1 MPNWVY
7 NTITVSGP
15 YKYVLEVKQVMSQDI
30 PTQRR
35 KEGSAWE
42 DEQGVWDMVETDFS
56 FFNVVA
62 PPRDKWG
69 EYFTTSG
76 SAYESTEYNWYGW
89 NIKNW
94 GCKWDA
100 INNDFPILDGE
111 FLSRDSDR
119 NELVY
124 RFDTA
129 WSPPI
134 EFVDAMAARFNM
146 CQIEL
151 EYEEEQGWGGER
163 VYDAGELFSNSE
175 YDIPG
180 SHQDYMDKGRDCNF
194 CEWGEPA
201 HDCPGYI
208 PIEHVKPVELTAEI
222 LLARLK
228 AEGEGDSK

>member
-7 NTITVSGP
+7 NTLTVSGH
-15 YKYVLEVKQVMSQDI
+15 YKYVLEVKQVMSQPI

-56 FFNVVA
+56 FWNVVA
-62 PPRDKWG
+62 PPQDKWG

-76 SAYESTEYNWYGW
+76 TGYNSTEYNWYGW
-89 NIKNW
+89 NIAHW

-100 INNDFPILDGE
+100 NGNGDNILESE
-111 FLSRDSDR
+111 FLSEDHER
-119 NELVY
+119 NELIY

-134 EFVDAMAARFNM
+134 EFMDEMAERFPM
-146 CQIEL
+146 CEFTL

-163 VYDAGELFSNSE
+163 VYDAGELFSLSE
-175 YDIPG
+175 YDIPE
-180 SHQDYMDKGRDCNF
+180 SHQDYMERGRDCNF

-201 HDCPGYI
+201 PDCPDYVDERTEAERATL
-208 PIEHVKPVELTAEI
+208 PALQEDLTTV
-222 LLARLK
+222 
-228 AEGEGDSK
+228 GTSD